1 MIIYLYI
8 KGYLRFK
15 ALTSENVLSKAEV
28 KDFFFFVEKLCSVLK
43 ILKFLYFYTS
53 HDLPNNVKS

>member
-15 ALTSENVLSKAEV
+15 TLTSENVLSKAEV
-28 KDFFFFVEKLCSVLK
+28 KDFFISQ
-43 ILKFLYFYTS
+43 
-53 HDLPNNVKS
+53 KSYVPFSRF